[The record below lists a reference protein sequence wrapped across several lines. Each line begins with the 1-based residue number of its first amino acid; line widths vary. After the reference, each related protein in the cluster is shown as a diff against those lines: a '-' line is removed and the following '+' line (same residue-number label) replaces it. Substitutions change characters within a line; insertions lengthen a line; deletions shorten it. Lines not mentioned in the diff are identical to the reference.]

1 MKWVRIILYI
11 SIPAAIAGML
21 NPDIIILLM
30 FTGIGIP
37 LALLITVA
45 PTIATYTLL
54 SLWISV
60 LVPGESYKKALI
72 SLLATSI
79 ILYAIPTLLNIRT
92 SSNAYSE
99 YISGDFNA
107 IDLPVHAST
116 IAVRQNVGIYP
127 AKESKCDGFCLHAL
141 LTGVADRILMLP
153 TKKALIDI
161 DPDREVLSYRFEK
174 RDSCPLINI
183 SSNSSPF
190 SLPRIPVDSQKRPNA
205 AEEARLRIIEGQCLI
220 EEKAK
225 LSDADMI
232 LSRGQLQSADTNKIY
247 SYSLTADTLS
257 VHRITAHVR
266 NAKGEFEHVFRRTT
280 GQYRPLF
287 APLIPTFVSSGQLHV
302 KPGWLR
308 TKKSLTAPRKGAQ
321 ISDWVHFLSETLGLD
336 LELNAG
342 DRNQK
347 YRALIETLLESSNPP
362 KASDI
367 IMIDGFFDQLDTWG
381 KPGIS
386 ILDGNLVLR
395 ILDRPDYP
403 PPSVLHAVTQKVI
416 DGGDRQEMSNW
427 VAILVNNLKSG
438 QTWSNDLPVDWG
450 TAIRRISSGFTRIP
464 ADYMVPYYDELTEI
478 AANPDMQRHAGE
490 VIAKLH
496 YFGDRAV
503 PTLLDLVYRR
513 LKKAENDNERRELIS
528 IYKTGLYGLCLAGE
542 TAPTALAPLMDLV
555 QDQSFLLQ
563 DKLMVHS
570 LVRMGADPEQLW
582 RKYRDYQLSYESR
595 ESEESSRKYF
605 DHTVMRARS
614 EISRCYR

>member
-1 MKWVRIILYI
+1 MKWVAIILSI
-11 SIPAAIAGML
+11 TIPASIIGFL
-21 NPDIIILLM
+21 NPEIIIYLL
-30 FTGIGIP
+30 FTGVGIP
-37 LALLITVA
+37 ISFLIIAA
-45 PTIATYTLL
+45 PTISLYTIL

-60 LVPGESYKKALI
+60 LIKAERTKKVILSVVSAI
-72 SLLATSI
+72 SILWILPATINLLAKLS
-79 ILYAIPTLLNIRT
+79 AN
-92 SSNAYSE
+92 SE
-99 YISGDFNA
+99 YISGDFSDIA
-107 IDLPVHAST
+107 RPMIATT
-116 IAVRQNVGIYP
+116 IAVRQDVGIYP
-127 AKESKCDGFCLHAL
+127 VKESKCDGFCLHAL
-141 LTGVADRILMLP
+141 LTGAADRILMLP
-153 TKKALIDI
+153 TTRPFADI
-161 DPDREVLSYRFEK
+161 DPEMELLSYRFEK

-183 SSNSSPF
+183 SSNSSQF
-190 SLPRIPVDSQKRPNA
+190 SLPRKPGDSRKQPNA
-205 AEEARLRIIEGQCLI
+205 AEEARLRISEGQCLI

-232 LSRGQLQSADTNKIY
+232 LSRGQFHSADTRKIY
-247 SYSLTADTLS
+247 SYSLTADTFS
-257 VHRITAHVR
+257 VQRITAHAR
-266 NAKGEFEHVFRRTT
+266 NAKGEFEPVFRSTT

-308 TKKSLTAPRKGAQ
+308 TKKSLTARRKGVQ
-321 ISDWVHFLSETLGLD
+321 TSDWVHFLTETLGLD

-367 IMIDGFFDQLDTWG
+367 IMIDAFFDQLDTWK

-386 ILDGNLVLR
+386 IVDGNLVLR

-416 DGGDRQEMSNW
+416 NGGDRQEMSNW
-427 VAILVNNLKSG
+427 VAILLNNLKAG

-496 YFGDRAV
+496 FFGDRAV

-513 LKKAENDNERRELIS
+513 LEKAENDNERRELIS

-555 QDQSFLLQ
+555 QNQSFLLQ

-570 LVRMGADPEQLW
+570 LIRMGADPEQLW
-582 RKYRDYQLSYESR
+582 RKFRNNQLSYENA
-595 ESEESSRKYF
+595 ESEENSRLRF
-605 DHTVMRARS
+605 DHMVQRTEM
-614 EISRCYR
+614 EHWRCPR